1 MHLTF
6 VSIYTPVRST
16 GWHFWLVFAIQGTSV
31 GLAARCPLERHAI
44 WHRHLEHVFA
54 KRSIRYK
61 KKKKNRIVLACRFN
75 LIKDRNF
82 LPAILCS
89 HFTGIRIKD
98 SIAAAGWLGTAP
110 TRFTT
115 MPRGLTVLLVRT
127 HNALSGR
134 KRRIKTVSIDH
145 LS

>member
-1 MHLTF
+1 D
-6 VSIYTPVRST
+6 VRSSDT
-16 GWHFWLVFAIQGTSV
+16 QYDIGTSNTC
-31 GLAARCPLERHAI
+31 LLND
-44 WHRHLEHVFA
+44 
-54 KRSIRYK
+54 RS
-61 KKKKNRIVLACRFN
+61 
-75 LIKDRNF
+75 
-82 LPAILCS
+82 
-89 HFTGIRIKD
+89 GIRIKD